1 MIDAADE
8 LRRFDLFDVEAYDEV
23 LAQVNRDLTDGT
35 IPPFEARIV
44 WAESFG
50 RRHRL
55 VSFSSKSFRFG
66 DAAALPIRFPRS
78 VTDEYWYVA
87 SAA

>member
-1 MIDAADE
+1 M
-8 LRRFDLFDVEAYDEV
+8 RRTNCVGSTFFDVEAYDEV

-55 VSFSSKSFRFG
+55 VSFK
-66 DAAALPIRFPRS
+66 
-78 VTDEYWYVA
+78 
-87 SAA
+87 

>member
-1 MIDAADE
+1 MLSYAFT

-44 WAESFG
+44 
-50 RRHRL
+50 
-55 VSFSSKSFRFG
+55 
-66 DAAALPIRFPRS
+66 
-78 VTDEYWYVA
+78 
-87 SAA
+87 